1 MLGLDE
7 ETDQIDLKSLRKID
21 DSLGVK
27 RLGELLSAI
36 TILPHR
42 KKSVPAA

>member
-7 ETDQIDLKSLRKID
+7 ETDQIDLKID

-27 RLGELLSAI
+27 RLGELLGVI